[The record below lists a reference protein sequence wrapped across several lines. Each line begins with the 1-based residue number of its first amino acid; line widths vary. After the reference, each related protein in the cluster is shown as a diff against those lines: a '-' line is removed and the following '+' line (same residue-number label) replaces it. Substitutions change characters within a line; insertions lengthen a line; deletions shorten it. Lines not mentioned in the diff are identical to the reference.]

1 MGKIISSDEVALP
14 TPAVFMEPV
23 LSHSKGAELYDMRR
37 NSHYVLL
44 EAPGIA
50 AADPNTLRGQNI
62 TLSPTVPGAVLQQ
75 QEPPQHP
82 LPGNLAAALSEAG
95 RLNLGTLIST
105 NAASFQNIVST
116 LATLSAELAKASAT
130 LTGDAQRQVLQAA
143 TDVNKQVGGLVE
155 SGLSQASQL
164 AQSSP
169 STQPTPAAPQ
179 QTPPSAAPAPPA
191 TQQVKSKVVHEQERI
206 DKSSATP
213 IQKAERKA
221 AIGAPTREPA
231 SLNYRFK
238 LTFFDEFGSLF
249 PEGSFTATFVFAS
262 PNSPGTTDIVDL
274 NGARPI
280 PFNLLGGFTTTEQIT
295 LETGRLFT
303 FAFNT
308 DVNGINLPGT
318 ADFRLPANPDVL
330 QHVRLG
336 FTTEKVTTTNVITK
350 LKERSLT
357 TKFGL
362 AGQLL
367 FEALLNGTAKFPL
380 FKVFEIEAG
389 GGSKRALD
397 LKAQFE
403 RVSGETNTDTDT
415 STTTREYE
423 MHLPTG
429 WVITVNPL

>member
-1 MGKIISSDEVALP
+1 M
-14 TPAVFMEPV
+14 
-23 LSHSKGAELYDMRR
+23 
-37 NSHYVLL
+37 
-44 EAPGIA
+44 
-50 AADPNTLRGQNI
+50 
-62 TLSPTVPGAVLQQ
+62 
-75 QEPPQHP
+75 
-82 LPGNLAAALSEAG
+82 
-95 RLNLGTLIST
+95 
-105 NAASFQNIVST
+105 
-116 LATLSAELAKASAT
+116 
-130 LTGDAQRQVLQAA
+130 
-143 TDVNKQVGGLVE
+143 
-155 SGLSQASQL
+155 
-164 AQSSP
+164 
-169 STQPTPAAPQ
+169 
-179 QTPPSAAPAPPA
+179 
-191 TQQVKSKVVHEQERI
+191 KSKVVHEQERI